1 MPLKKKKDGVPTMAQ
16 QVKDPA
22 LSLAMVHFLALCNGL
37 RIRHCHSCG
46 SNSIPGLG
54 TSICHGYGWKRKK
67 KRCAILRTS
76 FLLLIRTHF
85 SMNNILSYTS
95 LCEHRRIYHC
105 FLIPFTFWE
114 HNPESPQTDC
124 RNYKTNPKI
133 TIFDDYKM
141 LYIWNYM

>member
-1 MPLKKKKDGVPTMAQ
+1 MPLKKKKRWSSRYGTAGKGSSTVSSYGSFPSPVQ
-16 QVKDPA
+16 WIKDPA
-22 LSLAMVHFLALCNGL
+22 LPQLWLKFNPW
-37 RIRHCHSCG
+37 
-46 SNSIPGLG
+46 PGNFHMPWVRL
-54 TSICHGYGWKRKK
+54 KKKK